1 MMCCRHQKICDKV
14 FLNRLHALDA
24 SAAAVLRLK
33 VIDGHSLDITKV
45 RHGDDRILSRDH
57 ILHGNIKF
65 IIADLTSSVVAVFVL
80 DHKQLAADNT
90 QQTLLVR
97 QNCL

>member
-1 MMCCRHQKICDKV
+1 MIV
-14 FLNRLHALDA
+14 F
-24 SAAAVLRLK
+24 
-33 VIDGHSLDITKV
+33 
-45 RHGDDRILSRDH
+45 SRDH

-65 IIADLTSSVVAVFVL
+65 IIADLTSSVVSVFVL
-80 DHKQLAADNT
+80 DHKQLAADNA